1 MQARPTPPLALPESR
16 ELDVQRPVSPAAAY
30 VSYPSFTDD
39 GAEENHFR
47 EYLRAVRKHL
57 WLIIGLTL
65 IITMLAAVY
74 VARQPD
80 IYAAQA
86 RVQVDLEN
94 NPASGAGGGKN
105 GTVVINSVTSDPTYF
120 NTQLQNLTSQGLLR
134 RVVKTLDLEHNQ
146 SFLHPSREHRTTWQ
160 NLLRMVGLNK
170 KGAEEQQSVADN
182 QLPLTGNLAPAT

>member
-1 MQARPTPPLALPESR
+1 MENQNQVLGLPESQ
-16 ELDVQRPVSPAAAY
+16 ELDRPVRNSALPSPHY
-30 VSYPSFTDD
+30 GGYYGSGED
-39 GAEENHFR
+39 AEENHFR

-120 NTQLQNLTSQGLLR
+120 NTQL
-134 RVVKTLDLEHNQ
+134 
-146 SFLHPSREHRTTWQ
+146 
-160 NLLRMVGLNK
+160 
-170 KGAEEQQSVADN
+170 
-182 QLPLTGNLAPAT
+182 